1 MHSVLAAIQFNACT
15 CGTRPFAP
23 ASQCPQLNV
32 QSTKRCGICPPLLL
46 ISLLRV
52 DVRCVTLCPSSIS
65 HLIVR
70 PILQTSCTCGQTV
83 ACTQSS
89 EAHRDGKT
97 WCGTVLA
104 VPWAALAQQR
114 PVAPVQGTL
123 AACPLSSCSSGT
135 RDTRL
140 LGPPPCAHLHPVGMQ
155 KARVRKGSNK
165 LDTPLNKGRWSGG
178 EGQKAA
184 GARLAGWL

>member
-1 MHSVLAAIQFNACT
+1 MLHLPTTVAD
-15 CGTRPFAP
+15 
-23 ASQCPQLNV
+23 
-32 QSTKRCGICPPLLL
+32 
-46 ISLLRV
+46 LLRV

-65 HLIVR
+65 HLKTLPV
-70 PILQTSCTCGQTV
+70 LQTSCTCGQTF

-89 EAHRDGKT
+89 EAHQDAKT
-97 WCGTVLA
+97 CCGTVLA
-104 VPWAALAQQR
+104 VPWAALAQHR
-114 PVAPVQGTL
+114 PVAPVQGIL
-123 AACPLSSCSSGT
+123 AACPLSSSSSGT
-135 RDTRL
+135 RDTWL

-184 GARLAGWL
+184 GARVAGWLSRRRQRYGCLVSHAASPGMHSQSTG